1 MEKKNCEY
9 FTLYV
14 KIEIFRLGESSCKM
28 ESGKFELDGT
38 IPFKRVIDRKRLAN
52 RCLDSSYLRDTRLA
66 NYFVSYVGIQVCAL
80 QKQLCDA
87 AIGRRSFPC
96 IRNETH

>member
-1 MEKKNCEY
+1 MQDGVGTKGSM
-9 FTLYV
+9 
-14 KIEIFRLGESSCKM
+14 R
-28 ESGKFELDGT
+28 KFELDDET
-38 IPFKRVIDRKRLAN
+38 ISLKRRVIGRKRLAN
-52 RCLDSSYLRDTRLA
+52 CYLDSSYLRDTRLT

-80 QKQLCDA
+80 QKQLCDT